1 MKRGISMKIYDVYI
15 IDNEGIGG
23 VAKFKANNKTE
34 ARAAARQYIRAW
46 KLGPATIQ
54 SIEEAA
60 PTR

>member
-1 MKRGISMKIYDVYI
+1 MKIYDVYI

-23 VAKFKANNKTE
+23 AAKFKANNKTE